1 MKDNKSSLLLVVSL
15 LLLSLSLVLLAIW
28 GYQFFNNNNK
38 GNSSLQKQ
46 TSSVASINANLRD
59 SLLDAYSRTI
69 NKLDVRIGTAKNTA
83 DSLMENV
90 DDKITEI
97 NSLKEEI
104 RILLKNTVSR
114 ESLNNAREKINELQR
129 KIDQLQNNIITV
141 ENENK
146 QLKALLQQYDK
157 DGYEQQHNNAAQ
169 SPSAPPAKLPAA
181 EKKSPAPTFLLTG
194 IRVMA
199 FSAKDDKEQ
208 ETLKASETE
217 KINGSFTVK
226 SNAAKDNADIYVCIM
241 QPNGKVVQN
250 SDWEVGAFDT
260 PEGRKIYSHKINTR
274 FDSGEEKLLH
284 FSVGADHFEKGN
296 YTVLIYYNGQVIG
309 KLVMSLS

>member
-28 GYQFFNNNNK
+28 GYQFF
-38 GNSSLQKQ
+38 SSNDKENISLKKE
-46 TSSVASINANLRD
+46 TPSAASIIANTHD
-59 SLLDAYSRTI
+59 SLLDVYSKTI
-69 NKLDVRIGTAKNTA
+69 NKLDVRIGVAKVVA

-97 NSLKEEI
+97 NSLKDEI

-114 ESLNNAREKINELQR
+114 ESLNSARAKIGELQQ
-129 KIDQLQNNIITV
+129 KIEQLQDNIYTI

-146 QLKALLQQYDK
+146 QLKALLQQYNK
-157 DGYEQQHNNAAQ
+157 DSDVQHNNAA
-169 SPSAPPAKLPAA
+169 PPPVLHAAKLPAVVNKPA
-181 EKKSPAPTFLLTG
+181 APTFLLTG

-217 KINGSFTVK
+217 KINGSFTLK
-226 SNAAKDNADIYVCIM
+226 SNAIADNADIYICLV
-241 QPNGKVVQN
+241 QPNGKVLQN

-260 PEGRKIYSHKINTR
+260 PEGRKIYSHKIQTR
-274 FDSGEEKLLH
+274 FDDGEEKLLH
-284 FSVGADHFEKGN
+284 FSVSADNFEKGN

-309 KLVMSLS
+309 KLVMTLS

>member
-28 GYQFFNNNNK
+28 GYQFFN
-38 GNSSLQKQ
+38 SSDRENISLKKD
-46 TSSVASINANLRD
+46 TPSAASINANTHD
-59 SLLDAYSRTI
+59 SLLDVYSKTI
-69 NKLDVRIGTAKNTA
+69 NKLDVRIDAAKNTA

-104 RILLKNTVSR
+104 RVLLKNSVSR
-114 ESLNNAREKINELQR
+114 ESLKIAKEKISDLQQ
-129 KIDQLQNNIITV
+129 KIAQLQERNVTI
-141 ENENK
+141 EQENK
-146 QLKALLQQYDK
+146 ELKALLQQYDK
-157 DGYEQQHNNAAQ
+157 DGSAQHSNT
-169 SPSAPPAKLPAA
+169 APPPAPAASKLPAA
-181 EKKSPAPTFLLTG
+181 DNKPAAPTFLLTG

-199 FSAKDDKEQ
+199 LSVKDDKEQ

-226 SNAAKDNADIYVCIM
+226 SNAIADNADIYICLV

-260 PEGRKIYSHKINTR
+260 PEGRKIYSHKISTR

-284 FSVGADHFEKGN
+284 FSVSADNFEKGN
-296 YTVLIYYNGQVIG
+296 YTVLIYYSGHVIG
-309 KLVMSLS
+309 KLVVSLS

>member
-46 TSSVASINANLRD
+46 TPSVASINANLRD

-157 DGYEQQHNNAAQ
+157 DGYDQQHNNAAQ

-181 EKKSPAPTFLLTG
+181 EKKSPAPTLLLTG

-226 SNAAKDNADIYVCIM
+226 SNAANDNADIYVCIM

-260 PEGRKIYSHKINTR
+260 PEGRKIYSHKIHTS

-284 FSVGADHFEKGN
+284 FSVGADNFEKGN
-296 YTVLIYYNGQVIG
+296 YTVVIYYNGQVIG